1 MFLLLAAASRPSRSC
16 DRFADGVMVGPFP
29 SWPNATARMGGKK
42 GEPHRVVGSPA
53 NRHGGRI
60 NHGSTPIRVRKVG
73 NRIVPYYSF
82 ELSDFVGAQ
91 LMTLTERPHVDVNKF
106 GESFDVFRQV
116 ALLL

>member
-1 MFLLLAAASRPSRSC
+1 
-16 DRFADGVMVGPFP
+16 
-29 SWPNATARMGGKK
+29 MGGKK

-106 GESFDVFRQV
+106 GESFDVFKAGCSF
-116 ALLL
+116 ALIVILVGQSADIPLYIR